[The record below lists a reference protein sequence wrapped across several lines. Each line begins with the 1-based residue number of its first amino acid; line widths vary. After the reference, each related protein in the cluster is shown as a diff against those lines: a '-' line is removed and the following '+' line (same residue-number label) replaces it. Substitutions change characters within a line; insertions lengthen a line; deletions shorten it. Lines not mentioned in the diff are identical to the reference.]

1 MPPEELHSQ
10 EWKFKS
16 SRANQEKRLWAVYIT
31 VYFYQ
36 ANIFDRHIYRV
47 GSFESSPNTP
57 VLEKSS
63 DLEIHSESQLSAR
76 QSQRS
81 VALRHSPPGGQVLL
95 PALLPALLERHPEH
109 HRTAMSAGRWARGAL
124 PATETLLFLTSPV
137 ERASFV
143 GKHCLMSGLILINL
157 LFMGDH

>member
-1 MPPEELHSQ
+1 MPPEELHLQ

-16 SRANQEKRLWAVYIT
+16 SRANQEKLLWAVYIT

-36 ANIFDRHIYRV
+36 ANIFDRHIYCV
-47 GSFESSPNTP
+47 GSLESSPNTP

-81 VALRHSPPGGQVLL
+81 AALRHSPAGGQV
-95 PALLPALLERHPEH
+95 LLPALLERHPEH

-143 GKHCLMSGLILINL
+143 DKHCLMSGLILINL